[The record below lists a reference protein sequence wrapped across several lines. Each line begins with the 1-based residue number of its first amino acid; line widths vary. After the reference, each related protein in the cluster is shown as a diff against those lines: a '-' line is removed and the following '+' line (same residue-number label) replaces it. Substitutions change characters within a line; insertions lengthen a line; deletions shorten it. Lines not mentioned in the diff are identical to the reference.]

1 MTERT
6 PAIGETVSHYV
17 ITERLGR
24 GGMGVVYKATDTR
37 LNRAVALKFLPEE
50 LADKAMPLE
59 RFRREAQAASALNH
73 PNICT
78 IYDVGESEGRHFIA
92 MEYLEGA
99 TLKARIGGNA
109 LPLDSVL
116 DWGSEIA
123 DALVA
128 AHTKGIV
135 HRDIK
140 PANLFVT
147 GSGHIKVLDFG
158 LAKLTQVGAA
168 LNHLALPTA
177 TATELDDLTRPGS
190 AVGTFAYMSPEQVRG
205 EELDARTDLFSFGVV
220 LYEMAT
226 GVQPFRGDTSGLI
239 SDGILNR
246 TPTAPVRLNPNVPAK
261 LEEILA
267 KALEKNRK
275 LRYQHAADLRADL
288 ERLRRDT
295 ETGRANIPA
304 DASDRLR
311 VGPGARSSRGKNA
324 RRNRAGAMFG
334 VGAVVA
340 ALLAVAGWLT
350 FSRKAHALTDRDTV
364 VLGDFSN
371 ATGDSVFDGSL
382 RQGLSVQLE
391 QSPFLSIIPDEQVH
405 QTLKMM
411 QKPDA
416 RLTPDVARELCQRV
430 GSAAVLAGS
439 ITQVGAPYLLTVK
452 AESCANG
459 QTLASTEATA
469 ADKSHVLEALGKTA
483 TDMRNAL
490 GESLSSVKKFDV
502 PLEQAS
508 TSSLEALQAYSQ
520 GVKVIDT
527 STAAAA
533 IPFLRQAVAIDPQ
546 FSLAHALMGLA
557 LTTMGQPSLAAE
569 SARKAYEFRDRTSEP
584 EKLFIEAVYNK
595 EVTGDVE
602 RAEQACDVSI
612 QEYPRA
618 RKRPLTYLAGAVLPV
633 MGKYE
638 KALKSAKD
646 AIELKPDISITYAFV
661 IFNAVALDRLQ
672 DAEAAYKRSRE
683 RKVENPDILVGMY
696 QVAFLQNDIARMKKL
711 VEESSGDETAYA
723 ALLGLESDTAAY
735 EGRVKKARELSVQ
748 SINVAKDHLKEVA
761 AMRANI
767 AALREAVFGNADAAR
782 RMVVTSVPNSTAR
795 DVRAAAALALAFAGD
810 PAGATKIA
818 SDLAK
823 DLPEDLIVQRNYLPT
838 VRAALALGKGDASG
852 AIASLDTTSRYELGQ
867 TTESNSGWNAM
878 YPVYVRGEAFLA
890 AKRGLEAA
898 GEFEKILAHRG
909 VVLNEPIATTA
920 RVGLARAYA
929 MQGHSANARAAYED
943 FFALWKDADPDIPVL
958 VAAKAE
964 YAKIK

>member
-1 MTERT
+1 MAERT
-6 PAIGETVSHYV
+6 PAIGETVSHYL

-37 LNRAVALKFLPEE
+37 LNRAVALKFLPGE
-50 LADKAMPLE
+50 LADNTTALE

-78 IYDVGESEGRHFIA
+78 IYDVGESQGRHFIV

-99 TLKARIGGNA
+99 TLKAHIGGNA

-116 DWGSEIA
+116 DWGGEIA
-123 DALVA
+123 DALEA
-128 AHTKGIV
+128 AHKQGIV

-147 GSGHIKVLDFG
+147 ARGHAKVLDFG
-158 LAKLTQVGAA
+158 LAKLTQAGGVV
-168 LNHLALPTA
+168 NHSALPTA
-177 TATELDDLTRPGS
+177 TELEDLTRPGS

-246 TPTAPVRLNPNVPAK
+246 TPTAAVRLNPSVPAK
-261 LEEILA
+261 LEEILT

-275 LRYQHAADLRADL
+275 LRYQSAADLRADL
-288 ERLRRDT
+288 ERLLRDT
-295 ETGRANIPA
+295 ETER
-304 DASDRLR
+304 R
-311 VGPGARSSRGKNA
+311 VGVE
-324 RRNRAGAMFG
+324 AGAVRG
-334 VGAVVA
+334 VDEKSKPIGAKNRQTRNAWLGVA
-340 ALLAVAGWLT
+340 AAAVLVLLAVGGWLT
-350 FSRKAHALTDRDTV
+350 FSRKAHALTDKDTI
-364 VLGDFSN
+364 VLGDFLN

-391 QSPFLSIIPDEQVH
+391 QSPFLSIIPDQQIH
-405 QTLKMM
+405 STLEMM

-416 RLTPDVARELCQRV
+416 ELTPDVARELCQRI
-430 GSAAVLAGS
+430 GSAAVLTGS
-439 ITQVGAPYLLTVK
+439 ITQVGAPYLVTVK

-469 ADKSHVLEALGKTA
+469 ADKSHVLDALGKTA
-483 TDMRNAL
+483 SDMRNAL

-520 GVKVIDT
+520 GVKLMDN
-527 STAAAA
+527 STAASAV
-533 IPFLRQAVAIDPQ
+533 PFLRRAVAIDPQ
-546 FSLAHALMGLA
+546 FALAHALMGLA

-602 RAEQACDVSI
+602 KAEQACDVSI
-612 QEYPRA
+612 EEYPRA

-638 KALKSAKD
+638 KALKSAKE
-646 AIELKPDISITYAFV
+646 AIELKPDISIAYAFV
-661 IFNAVALDRLQ
+661 IFNAVALDRLE
-672 DAEAAYKRSRE
+672 DADAIYKRSLE
-683 RKVENPDILVGMY
+683 QKVENPDISIGMY
-696 QVAFLQNDIARMKKL
+696 QTAFLQHDTARMKKL
-711 VEESSGDETAYA
+711 VEESSGDETANA
-723 ALLGLESDTAAY
+723 ALLGLEADTAAY
-735 EGRVKKARELSVQ
+735 EGRVKKARELSLR
-748 SINVAKDHLKEVA
+748 SISVAREHLKEAA

-782 RMVVTSVPNSTAR
+782 RLVVTSVPNSTAR
-795 DVRAAAALALAFAGD
+795 DVRAGAAIALALAGD
-810 PAGATKIA
+810 AKGATKLA
-818 SDLAK
+818 GDLEK

-838 VRAALALGKGDASG
+838 VRGALALGKGDASG
-852 AIASLDTTSRYELGQ
+852 AIAGLDAATRYELGQ

-878 YPVYVRGEAFLA
+878 YPVYVRGGAYLE
-890 AKRGLEAA
+890 AKRGAEAA
-898 GEFEKILAHRG
+898 AEFQKILSHRG
-909 VVLNEPIATTA
+909 VVLNAPIAATA
-920 RVGLARAYA
+920 RLGLARAYA
-929 MQGHSANARAAYED
+929 MQGDSTKARTAYED
-943 FFALWKDADPDIPVL
+943 FFALWKDADSDIPIL
-958 VAAKAE
+958 VKAKAE
-964 YAKIK
+964 YAMLK

>member
-1 MTERT
+1 
-6 PAIGETVSHYV
+6 
-17 ITERLGR
+17 
-24 GGMGVVYKATDTR
+24 MGVVYKATDTR

-50 LADKAMPLE
+50 LADNAMALE

-92 MEYLEGA
+92 MEYLEGS
-99 TLKARIGGNA
+99 TLKARIGGYA

-116 DWGSEIA
+116 EWGSEIA
-123 DALVA
+123 DALEA
-128 AHTKGIV
+128 AHKQGIV

-147 GSGHIKVLDFG
+147 GRAHAKVLDFG
-158 LAKLTQVGAA
+158 LAKLTQAGGVV
-168 LNHLALPTA
+168 NHSALPTA
-177 TATELDDLTRPGS
+177 TATKLEDLTRPGS

-205 EELDARTDLFSFGVV
+205 EELDARTDLFSLGVV

-226 GVQPFRGDTSGLI
+226 GVHPFRGDTSGLI

-246 TPTAPVRLNPNVPAK
+246 TPTAAVRLNPNVPAK
-261 LEEILA
+261 LEEILT

-275 LRYQHAADLRADL
+275 LRYQNAADLRTDL
-288 ERLRRDT
+288 QRLRRDT
-295 ETGRANIPA
+295 ETER
-304 DASDRLR
+304 R
-311 VGPGARSSRGKNA
+311 VGVEAGAIRGVDEKSEPIGGKN
-324 RRNRAGAMFG
+324 RQTRNAWLGAASAAVLVLFG
-334 VGAVVA
+334 IV
-340 ALLAVAGWLT
+340 GWLT
-350 FSRKAHALTDRDTV
+350 FSRRAHALTDKDTI
-364 VLGDFSN
+364 VLGDFLN

-391 QSPFLSIIPDEQVH
+391 QSPFLSIIPDQQVH
-405 QTLKMM
+405 STLEMM

-430 GSAAVLAGS
+430 GSAAVLTGS

-459 QTLASTEATA
+459 QTLASAEATA
-469 ADKSHVLEALGKTA
+469 ADKSHVLDALGKTA
-483 TDMRNAL
+483 SDMRNAL

-520 GVKVIDT
+520 GVKVIDS

-533 IPFLRQAVAIDPQ
+533 VPFLRRAVAIDPQ
-546 FSLAHALMGLA
+546 FALAHALMGLA

-569 SARKAYEFRDRTSEP
+569 SARRAYEFRDRTSEP

-602 RAEQACDVSI
+602 KAEQACDVSI
-612 QEYPRA
+612 EEYPRA

-638 KALKSAKD
+638 KALKSAKE

-661 IFNAVALDRLQ
+661 IFNAVALDRLE
-672 DAEAAYKRSRE
+672 DAEAVYKRSLE
-683 RKVENPDILVGMY
+683 RKVENPDISIGMY
-696 QVAFLQNDIARMKKL
+696 QVAFLQNDTARMKKL
-711 VEESSGDETAYA
+711 VEEYSGDETANA
-723 ALLGLESDTAAY
+723 ALLGLEADTAAY
-735 EGRVKKARELSVQ
+735 EGRVRKARELSLR
-748 SINVAKDHLKEVA
+748 SISVAKEHLKEAA
-761 AMRANI
+761 AMHANI

-782 RMVVTSVPNSTAR
+782 RLVVTSVPNSTAR
-795 DVRAAAALALAFAGD
+795 DVRAGAAMALALAGD
-810 PAGATKIA
+810 ATGATKLA
-818 SDLAK
+818 SDLEK

-838 VRAALALGKGDASG
+838 VRAVLALLKGDANG
-852 AIASLDTTSRYELGQ
+852 AIAGLDTATRYELGQ

-878 YPVYVRGEAFLA
+878 YPVYVRGGAYLA
-890 AKRGLEAA
+890 AKRGAEATA
-898 GEFEKILAHRG
+898 EFQKILSHRG
-909 VVLNEPIATTA
+909 VVLNAPIAATS
-920 RVGLARAYA
+920 RLGLARAYA
-929 MQGHSANARAAYED
+929 MQGDSAKARAAYDD
-943 FFALWKDADPDIPVL
+943 FLALWKDADTDIPIL
-958 VAAKAE
+958 IKAKAE
-964 YAKIK
+964 YVMLK